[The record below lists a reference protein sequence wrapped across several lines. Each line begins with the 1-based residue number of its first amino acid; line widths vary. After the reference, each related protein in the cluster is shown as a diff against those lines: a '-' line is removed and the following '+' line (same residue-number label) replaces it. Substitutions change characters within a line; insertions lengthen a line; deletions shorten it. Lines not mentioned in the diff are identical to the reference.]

1 MVRNLNRLHEYDL
14 LTIKTRQF
22 QTEESLLPTEC
33 KLLCRLFC
41 RVRLHTAALVLSI
54 VSHVV
59 GDRIIMSVL
68 ITNVFMKKQKGI
80 EKSRS

>member
-14 LTIKTRQF
+14 ITIKTRQF

-41 RVRLHTAALVLSI
+41 RVRLYTAALVLSI

-68 ITNVFMKKQKGI
+68 ITNVFMKKKIGT